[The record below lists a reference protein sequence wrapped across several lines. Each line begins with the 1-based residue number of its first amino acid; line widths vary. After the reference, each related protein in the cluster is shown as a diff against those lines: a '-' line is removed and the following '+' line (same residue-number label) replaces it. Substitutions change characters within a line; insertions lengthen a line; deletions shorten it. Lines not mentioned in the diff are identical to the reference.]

1 VTTKEHTVPLS
12 HFLPPL
18 NFERALLQARIRI
31 PPHPRN
37 QPSNISTVQNNAS
50 SFKSTRSE
58 RRNTYVQSRCR
69 LRYVRKSCRSTR
81 STHRGGES
89 LIWHCQL
96 STHITWHRQ
105 FSTRHEKLSKNSY
118 TTSCPFCN
126 HCSICCRF
134 FGSHLKRVPL
144 LLSKLSGSVWFCPGA
159 LGSRCENNTHCCG
172 ALQAVAS
179 LAPLDPAWCLVG
191 REPIARTTMPP
202 SFTLDREGPNW
213 PQPAMRRCKATTTPL
228 NRNTYRR
235 TRRRPSGAWPGWLE
249 GGPSES
255 A

>member
-1 VTTKEHTVPLS
+1 
-12 HFLPPL
+12 L

-105 FSTRHEKLSKNSY
+105 FSTRHEKISKNSY
-118 TTSCPFCN
+118 SW
-126 HCSICCRF
+126 HDHGDS
-134 FGSHLKRVPL
+134 PL
-144 LLSKLSGSVWFCPGA
+144 QMHDFSDLISNF
-159 LGSRCENNTHCCG
+159 R
-172 ALQAVAS
+172 
-179 LAPLDPAWCLVG
+179 
-191 REPIARTTMPP
+191 I
-202 SFTLDREGPNW
+202 
-213 PQPAMRRCKATTTPL
+213 
-228 NRNTYRR
+228 
-235 TRRRPSGAWPGWLE
+235 
-249 GGPSES
+249 
-255 A
+255 